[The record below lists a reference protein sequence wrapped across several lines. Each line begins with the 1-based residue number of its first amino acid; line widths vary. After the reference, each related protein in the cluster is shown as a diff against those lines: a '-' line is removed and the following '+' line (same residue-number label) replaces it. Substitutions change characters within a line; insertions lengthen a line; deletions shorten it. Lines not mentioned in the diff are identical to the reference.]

1 MSLSHQSPVPHPLKK
16 IFSCPSDP
24 VTCDRVRRKNLLYNR
39 YRIGILYP
47 FFEKADG
54 LLRAPFFPMED
65 LAMKRTI
72 QSLSLSLL
80 TALLFF
86 RQRERCAG
94 TAAARSDG
102 SGGAEGDGS
111 GVAHERDEPSGGF
124 VLPEEPLPHA
134 GCRAFFGGEGRR
146 GRAGL

>member
-1 MSLSHQSPVPHPLKK
+1 
-16 IFSCPSDP
+16 
-24 VTCDRVRRKNLLYNR
+24 
-39 YRIGILYP
+39 
-47 FFEKADG
+47 
-54 LLRAPFFPMED
+54 
-65 LAMKRTI
+65 MKRTI

-102 SGGAEGDGS
+102 SGGVEGDGS
-111 GVAHERDEPSGGF
+111 GVAHERDEPAGGV

-134 GCRAFFGGEGRR
+134 GCRAFFGAKAEEGGLVFEVKEIRVTPSKFLSAEEIRR
-146 GRAGL
+146 PSISKAQGLPP